1 MNTKE
6 QLQLNKTQTLLEIAI
21 KGGKNGRRAMLQLR
35 CQYRPLFIEAVQ
47 KSIKGEVPFLLASK
61 YHDAFDSILRDYI
74 YQHEVMDMSEFESF
88 LNSQLHR
95 MVNRE
100 LKIRRFNR
108 KVRKGYKMDPMR
120 AMQLMTRL
128 YMDSCGISLT
138 ERTLAY
144 DAGWIWF
151 EEYLK
156 NHPEEKRWNADTPFM
171 EVMALI
177 SEEFTEE
184 EYGKYDIGSIR
195 LEDKILFAA
204 EMIED
209 VDEETAVA
217 LCWAINTEMTREEK
231 LRLSKSRAVLAS
243 ALPSESRFDQRSK
256 PCLWQLIKVLRTF
269 STLFDISE
277 KAIFYSR
284 KDAEEEMMRWTTHQT
299 DELLCFIIRK
309 LPLEK
314 AYCDDLCFYDRDFDK
329 PWLETGGVEEH
340 VYTPGGFE
348 KKPCFQKGDL
358 VEYILH
364 DENITLLSKGVVDKT
379 PTEDEDCYVILD
391 NETSIDIS
399 GPAWFDCAVRVPSRY
414 VFPLK
419 HFKLKDK

>member
-74 YQHEVMDMSEFESF
+74 YQHEVMDASEFER
-88 LNSQLHR
+88 LMKQRLPE
-95 MVNRE
+95 MVNKE

-144 DAGWIWF
+144 DAGWIWL

-171 EVMALI
+171 EVMSLI

-217 LCWAINTEMTREEK
+217 LCWAINTEMTREN
-231 LRLSKSRAVLAS
+231 
-243 ALPSESRFDQRSK
+243 K
-256 PCLWQLIKVLRTF
+256 PCLWQLTKVLRTF
-269 STLFDISE
+269 STLFDI
-277 KAIFYSR
+277 YSK

-314 AYCDDLCFYDRDFDK
+314 AYYDDLCFYDRDFDK
-329 PWLETGGVEEH
+329 PWQETGGVEEY

-379 PTEDEDCYVILD
+379 PTDDADCYVILD
-391 NETSIDIS
+391 NETSTDIS
-399 GPAWFDCAVRVPSRY
+399 VAAWYDCAVRVPSRY

-419 HFKLKDK
+419 HFKPKKE

>member
-1 MNTKE
+1 M
-6 QLQLNKTQTLLEIAI
+6 NKTQTLLETAI
-21 KGGKNGRRAMLQLR
+21 KGGKNGRKAMIQLR
-35 CQYRPLFIEAVQ
+35 YQYRPLFIEAVQ
-47 KSIKGEVPFLLASK
+47 KSIKGEAPYLLATK
-61 YHDAFDSILRDYI
+61 YHNAFDGFLRDYI
-74 YQHEVMDMSEFESF
+74 YDHEVMDVSEFER
-88 LNSQLHR
+88 LLTQWLHQ
-95 MVNRE
+95 MVNIE
-100 LKIRRFNR
+100 LKRRRFYR

-138 ERTLAY
+138 MRTLAY
-144 DAGWIWF
+144 DTGWIWF

-177 SEEFTEE
+177 CEEFTEE

-195 LEDKILFAA
+195 TEDKINIAA

-217 LCWAINTEMTREEK
+217 LCWAINTEMTREN
-231 LRLSKSRAVLAS
+231 
-243 ALPSESRFDQRSK
+243 K
-256 PCLWQLIKVLRTF
+256 PCLWQLTKVLRTF

-284 KDAEEEMMRWTTHQT
+284 KEAEEEMMRWTTHQT

-391 NETSIDIS
+391 NETSTDIS

-419 HFKLKDK
+419 HFKPKDK

>member
-1 MNTKE
+1 
-6 QLQLNKTQTLLEIAI
+6 
-21 KGGKNGRRAMLQLR
+21 MLQLP
-35 CQYRPLFIEAVQ
+35 CQYRPLFIESVQ

-74 YQHEVMDMSEFESF
+74 YQHEVMDASEFER
-88 LNSQLHR
+88 LMKQRLPE
-95 MVNRE
+95 MVNKE

-144 DAGWIWF
+144 DAGWIWL

-171 EVMALI
+171 EVMSLI

-217 LCWAINTEMTREEK
+217 LCWAINTEMTREN
-231 LRLSKSRAVLAS
+231 
-243 ALPSESRFDQRSK
+243 K
-256 PCLWQLIKVLRTF
+256 PCLWQLTKVLRTF

-277 KAIFYSR
+277 KAIFYSK

-314 AYCDDLCFYDRDFDK
+314 AYYDDLCFYDRDFDK
-329 PWLETGGVEEH
+329 PWQETGGVEEY

-379 PTEDEDCYVILD
+379 PTDDADCYVILD
-391 NETSIDIS
+391 NETSTDIS
-399 GPAWFDCAVRVPSRY
+399 VAAWYDCAVRVPSRY

-419 HFKLKDK
+419 HFKPKKE